1 MPCICISLLTVA
13 KINLRKSNFHLISNQ
28 INVKS
33 EITED
38 ECYLF
43 HLQAMVNVAVR
54 SMATMKMN
62 VCKSGAASL
71 MRERSAS
78 FFHHF

>member
-1 MPCICISLLTVA
+1 MA
-13 KINLRKSNFHLISNQ
+13 KINLRKSHVQFISNQ

-62 VCKSGAASL
+62 VCKSGAVSL

>member
-1 MPCICISLLTVA
+1 MA
-13 KINLRKSNFHLISNQ
+13 KINLRKSHVQFISNQ

-62 VCKSGAASL
+62 VCKSGAVSL

-78 FFHHF
+78 FFNHF

>member
-1 MPCICISLLTVA
+1 MA
-13 KINLRKSNFHLISNQ
+13 KINLRKSHVQFISNQ

-71 MRERSAS
+71 MRERLAS